1 MSAPSMEKASSSSAT
16 NKTHSKTR
24 MNKSSSYSKLHGNES
39 KSIEDESDDEI
50 PITSMT
56 KSKSVSYSPESNGI
70 PQPSMTKSKSSSYS
84 REKKNKLKKVKS
96 AKFNSNLH
104 VKKSSKK
111 RRRGRNKAQTNK
123 FLINVNVGNTVKLTK
138 SRIGFVRYKGKVKF
152 GIGIWY
158 GLECY
163 DSLTKTRHNGTVFGK
178 RYYNC
183 PRNKGLFVRKQIIV
197 DVMDKKT
204 AVQKARVFKM
214 GGSLSSRYRKKK

>member
-1 MSAPSMEKASSSSAT
+1 
-16 NKTHSKTR
+16 
-24 MNKSSSYSKLHGNES
+24 
-39 KSIEDESDDEI
+39 
-50 PITSMT
+50 MT

-214 GGSLSSRYRKKK
+214 GGSLSSRYRKKNKTKKNKIKKKTQNKKSLNKKIIKPKEQVENENN